1 MHIRNPACI
10 AVGVAFRV
18 VVVALVVAQ
27 PAADARSRRTR
38 RVACEH
44 DASKLL
50 TLALGWSQLLDTALG
65 CSSLFAIALGP
76 PSSFKLLPSALCSSS
91 LAAPGS
97 SWLLLAAAHGRC

>member
-27 PAADARSRRTR
+27 PAADARSRRIHHI
-38 RVACEH
+38 ACEH

-50 TLALGWSQLLDTALG
+50 TLALCWSQLLDTALG
-65 CSSLFAIALGP
+65 CSSLFVIALGLP
-76 PSSFKLLPSALCSSS
+76 CSFELLPIALCSSS

-97 SWLLLAAAHGRC
+97 S